1 MLQAH
6 GCRDSERDGGLRFSR
21 SAALSR
27 LPSGESIRR
36 YRLGGGGVDEAGRK
50 RRDNQTLIRIDKRY
64 FRPTEVDLLI
74 GDASKAAT
82 KLVRSQRPFSMGS
95 SQKWLRPIAAYE
107 IALDYMKR
115 YRARLYEKIMTS
127 DRRGTPSIRLC
138 PWPNRS
144 PSRCLTSSA
153 PILPA
158 SQLTRCDKT
167 G

>member
-1 MLQAH
+1 M
-6 GCRDSERDGGLRFSR
+6 
-21 SAALSR
+21 SR

-107 IALDYMKR
+107 IALDYVKR
-115 YRARLYEKIMTS
+115 
-127 DRRGTPSIRLC
+127 
-138 PWPNRS
+138 
-144 PSRCLTSSA
+144 
-153 PILPA
+153 
-158 SQLTRCDKT
+158 
-167 G
+167 